1 MRHLLAL
8 SLLLLPFA
16 GHAAELR
23 LTLLGHGLQG
33 KTLYVALHAS
43 AAGFPGRDGKAIR
56 RSVVASG
63 DTTVLA
69 FAGIPAGEYA
79 AAVYAD
85 MNGNG
90 ELDSN
95 FFGIPQEPVGMSR
108 DAKGRFGPPGF
119 SDAVFAVGE
128 GVTVQT
134 LHIK

>member
-43 AAGFPGRDGKAIR
+43 TAGFPGHDGKAIR

-63 DTTVLA
+63 DTTVLP
-69 FAGIPAGEYA
+69 FAGIPVGEYA
-79 AAVYAD
+79 VAVYAD
-85 MNGNG
+85 KNGNG

-95 FFGIPQEPVGMSR
+95 FLGIPQEPVGMSR
-108 DAKGRFGPPGF
+108 DAKGRFGPPKF
-119 SDAVFAVGE
+119 KDAVFAVGD
-128 GVTVQT
+128 GTVTQT
-134 LHIK
+134 IHLK

>member
-1 MRHLLAL
+1 MRHLLAS

-23 LTLLGHGLQG
+23 LTLLGHGLHG

-43 AAGFPGRDGKAIR
+43 AAGFPGSDSQAIR

-63 DTTVLA
+63 DTAVLP

-79 AAVYAD
+79 VSVYAD

-95 FFGIPQEPVGMSR
+95 LFGIPQEPVGMSR
-108 DAKGRFGPPGF
+108 DAKGRFGPPKF
-119 SDAVFAVGE
+119 KDAVFTVGD
-128 GVTVQT
+128 GTVTQT
-134 LHIK
+134 IHLK